1 MIPLPISYILF
12 LRILLGNRINVLGS
26 LLALHLSFF
35 SSIAA
40 AGYQIS
46 SLNEFFAFNST
57 IEDQISLLESAY

>member
-12 LRILLGNRINVLGS
+12 LRILLGIRINVLGN
-26 LLALHLSFF
+26 LLALHSSFF
-35 SSIAA
+35 SFIAA
-40 AGYQIS
+40 AAYQIS